1 MGWET
6 AAILLTLIMTDIDC
20 LYRKAVEWAGTQR
33 LVRIAPFKGSPL
45 LSCGGK
51 HQEIYS
57 HLLMHFHAQSV
68 LLDSDN

>member
-6 AAILLTLIMTDIDC
+6 VAILLTLSMTDIDC
-20 LYRKAVEWAGTQR
+20 LYRKAVEWPGIQR

-51 HQEIYS
+51 TPRDILTPTNAFS
-57 HLLMHFHAQSV
+57 CSV
-68 LLDSDN
+68 SSPGLR